1 MRIVQSAVVLT
12 SQRSA
17 SVSDTTTSSIQAWV
31 GERPGSGPVTR
42 VSHGTAAT
50 PAALASLTSQARA
63 MAARESA
70 AALQSQRARLP
81 VRQFAAASPSGASS
95 GAGPDLTD
103 PTITDP
109 NLTALLALIERL
121 TGHKIHLV
129 KPGDVAANAGT
140 TAQQAGQAASA
151 AVAASQGNAAAG
163 NAATGTQQQAAGWG
177 VEVKA
182 EQVHQEQETTAFQA
196 SGQVTTADGQT
207 VVFDYGLAMH
217 RELTQT
223 SSTDIQAGDAVRK
236 IDPIALSLGGGPA
249 ALSDT
254 RTGFDLNSDG
264 TAENVAMPAAGTYFV
279 ALDRNGNGAID
290 NGTELFGPQSGN
302 GFTELKALDDDG
314 NGWIDEAD
322 AAYSR
327 LSLWSGPATA
337 TMSLAE
343 AGVGALYVGQSAAT
357 QFDLRDSSNNTLGQV
372 ISSSVYLGEN
382 GKPGVLQQVDLA
394 A

>member
-1 MRIVQSAVVLT
+1 MRIVQSAVVLA

-17 SVSDTTTSSIQAWV
+17 SVGDTATSSIEAWV
-31 GERPGSGPVTR
+31 GERPRSKPVTR
-42 VSHGTAAT
+42 VTAGTAAT
-50 PAALASLTSQARA
+50 PAALASLTSQARV
-63 MAARESA
+63 MAAREST
-70 AALQSQRARLP
+70 AALQAQRARAP
-81 VRQFAAASPSGASS
+81 IRQLATAGPAVTSS

-109 NLTALLALIERL
+109 NLTALIALIERL
-121 TGHKIHLV
+121 TGRKVHLV
-129 KPGDVAANAGT
+129 KPGDIPTNAEP
-140 TAQQAGQAASA
+140 TAQQAGRAASA
-151 AVAASQGNAAAG
+151 AVATTAG
-163 NAATGTQQQAAGWG
+163 NGAPNAQPQPAGWG

-182 EQVHQEQETTAFQA
+182 EQVHQEQETTTFQA
-196 SGQVTTADGQT
+196 TGQVTTADGQT

-236 IDPIALSLGGGPA
+236 IDPIALNLGGGPA

-264 TAENVAMPAAGTYFV
+264 TTENVALPAAGTYFV
-279 ALDRNGNGAID
+279 ALDRNGNGTID
-290 NGTELFGPQSGN
+290 HGTELFGPQSGN

-327 LSLWSGPATA
+327 LSLWAGPTSHS
-337 TMSLAE
+337 MSLAE

-357 QFDLRDSSNNTLGQV
+357 QFDIRSSSNDALGQV
-372 ISSSVYLGEN
+372 ISSSVYLGED
-382 GKPGVLQQVDLA
+382 GKPGALQQVDLA